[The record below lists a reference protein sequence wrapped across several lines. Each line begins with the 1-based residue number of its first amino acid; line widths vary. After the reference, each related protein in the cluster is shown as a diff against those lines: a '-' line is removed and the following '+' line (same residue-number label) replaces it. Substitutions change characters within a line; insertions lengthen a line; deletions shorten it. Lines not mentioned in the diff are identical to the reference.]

1 MGNSQICEMRNV
13 ASICIEFE
21 KKFRFDSAKEK
32 QVILLNGFVICKRM
46 LTSTIAHSMS
56 RCPGS

>member
-1 MGNSQICEMRNV
+1 MWLQF
-13 ASICIEFE
+13 ALYL

-46 LTSTIAHSMS
+46 LTSTILSMTYFDPLNNKS
-56 RCPGS
+56 IEIL